1 MQTDGIR
8 HLGMIL
14 LQAFQKLPGF
24 MDMFGDSKT
33 LSTLQLLC
41 GILTIIFFIIG
52 VALVLIGLIKFVF
65 KKIENERTAS
75 RDSKGAINY
84 LIGGLTG
91 GAILILL
98 PGILLIIGS
107 TFGSIA
113 QAS

>member
-8 HLGMIL
+8 HLGTIL

-24 MDMFGDSKT
+24 MDMFGDAKT

-41 GILTIIFFIIG
+41 GILTVAFFAIG
-52 VALVLIGLIKFVF
+52 VGLVIVGLVKFCV
-65 KKIENERTAS
+65 KKIENEKNAT
-75 RDSKGAINY
+75 RDSKAGINY

-91 GAILILL
+91 GAVLILL